1 MRSSKNHNKKR
12 NSILL
17 YEFLVT
23 SISKSLVEDD
33 KRKSAAALKIL
44 RRHFKKGTTL
54 YKEFRLLNSLMK
66 TTVSSPQVASRIL
79 KEAKDAAVGLDLN
92 ALDREKSLLIRNI
105 NHTINNDGSFYDQQV
120 NEYRM
125 CATIQQLINE
135 WRSDDADIAKV
146 AEYEDQ
152 LMQWLLAP
160 KQDLSEHTL
169 SEESP
174 GTSRLLMSVMTKK
187 LNEKYAGSLNEQQKS
202 IIKAYALS
210 SASNDT
216 SHLKNKLEEVRDD
229 LSERID
235 SYVEEIKDLPHLK
248 TKLLET
254 KSELMNENFEK
265 IDDLLITKFMIY
277 SKLRTELDSKE

>member
-17 YEFLVT
+17 YEFLVS
-23 SISKSLVEDD
+23 SISKSLVEDN
-33 KRKSAAALKIL
+33 KRKSSAALKIL

-54 YKEFRLLNSLMK
+54 YKEFRLINSLMK

-79 KEAKDAAVGLDLN
+79 KEAKDAAIGMDLN
-92 ALDREKSLLIRNI
+92 SLDREKSLLIRNI
-105 NHTINNDGSFYDQQV
+105 NHTVNNDGEFYDQQV

-152 LMQWLLAP
+152 LIQWLLAP

-210 SASNDT
+210 SASNDI
-216 SHLKNKLEEVRDD
+216 SHLKIKLEEVRDD

-235 SYVEEIKDLPHLK
+235 TYLEEIKELPHLK
-248 TKLLET
+248 TKLLEI
-254 KSELMNENFEK
+254 KSELMNENFEEVN
-265 IDDLLITKFMIY
+265 DSLITKFMIY
-277 SKLRTELDSKE
+277 SKLKTELDSKE